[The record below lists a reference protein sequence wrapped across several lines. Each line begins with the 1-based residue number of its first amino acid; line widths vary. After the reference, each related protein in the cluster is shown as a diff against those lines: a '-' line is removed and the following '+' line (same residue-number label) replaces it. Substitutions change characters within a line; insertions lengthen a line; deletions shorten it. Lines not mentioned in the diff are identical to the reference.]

1 MKLSRTKLI
10 KFYDERVKDE
20 GRGSDVSAITAL
32 LGEDL
37 LFGLFKHYWEN
48 KEKGIL
54 EIVSYTCTT
63 GKKKGPRLD
72 GWLKC
77 ETDKEN
83 ILYQTEIKNWAA
95 YSFGESQLPL
105 NASED
110 EIEEFRKDQWE
121 YYFGETSILHERVAK
136 VLQPMKKPN
145 SYENYVQI
153 PLCCFWFY
161 IANKAGVSF
170 SRHCYPHGKIV
181 HVFSASAYLRG
192 LENDFIDISMERSE
206 RRLELIQELRK

>member
-10 KFYDERVKDE
+10 KFYDERVNNE

-48 KEKGIL
+48 TEQGTL

-77 ETDKEN
+77 KNVKEN
-83 ILYQTEIKNWAA
+83 ILYQTEVKNWAA
-95 YSFGESQLPL
+95 YSFGENQLPL
-105 NASED
+105 NASKD

-136 VLQPMKKPN
+136 VLEPMKRPEG
-145 SYENYVQI
+145 YINYDQI

-161 IANKAGVSF
+161 IANKAGVAF
-170 SRHCYPHGKIV
+170 SRHCYPDGKIV
-181 HVFSASAYLRG
+181 HIFSASAYLRG
-192 LENDFIDISMERSE
+192 LEDDFIDISMERFE
-206 RRLELIQELRK
+206 RRLGLIQELRK